1 MNNVTKMNFI
11 GLGSR
16 GTWWLKELLKM
27 DDVEITAVCDKH
39 EDRMENGRKLCEE
52 RYGKPVFGSTDW
64 HDVINR
70 EDGAEAVMIATYWN
84 DHVKIAIAAMKVG
97 KYAAFEVGPAQSI
110 RQCWDLVR
118 TYEETGVPCML
129 MENCC
134 YNREEMTVL
143 NMIKKGLFGELI
155 HCQGGYQH
163 DLRGVANRMPTDHER
178 AWHYLHRN
186 AELYPTH
193 ELGPIMTYLDINRG
207 NRLMSLTST
216 ASKSRGLNKYLR
228 DKCGADHPLADA
240 DFRLGD
246 IVTTTIRCAN
256 GETVLLTHDTSS
268 PRPYSRG
275 GRVQGTCGIW
285 MEDLRALHIEGR
297 SQGENW
303 DPMTDYYEEF
313 EHPLWKI
320 TGAADFT
327 GGHGG
332 MDWLVM
338 RAFLEAVRRKIQT
351 PIDVYDSATMM
362 AIGLLSE
369 ESISLGSAP
378 VAIPDFTDGMWLKR
392 EPGPKSVYS
401 LAEVDDSIYT
411 KDVQF

>member
-1 MNNVTKMNFI
+1 MRTIKMSII
-11 GLGSR
+11 GLGGR
-16 GTWWLKELLKM
+16 GTWWLGELLKM
-27 DDVEITAVCDKH
+27 DDVEIVAVCDKH
-39 EDRMENGRKLCEE
+39 EDRMERGRTMCAEK
-52 RYGKPVFGSTDW
+52 YGHEVFGTVDW
-64 HDVINR
+64 KEVTGRD
-70 EDGAEAVMIATYWN
+70 DGAEAVFITTYWN
-84 DHVKIAIAAMKVG
+84 DHVKIAIAAMKAG

-110 RQCWDLVR
+110 QQCWDLVR

-129 MENCC
+129 LENCC

-155 HCQGGYQH
+155 HCQGGYEH
-163 DLRGVANRMPTDHER
+163 DLRAVADSMKRDHER

-207 NRLMSLTST
+207 NRLLSLNAMAT
-216 ASKSRGLNKYLR
+216 KSRGLKKYIN
-228 DKCGADHPLADA
+228 DKCGPDHPLADA
-240 DFRLGD
+240 DFKLGD
-246 IVTTTIRCAN
+246 IITTSIRCSN
-256 GETVLLTHDTSS
+256 GETIVLTHDTSS

-275 GRVQGTCGIW
+275 GRVQGTKGLW
-285 MEDLRALHIEGR
+285 MEDVRGLHIEGR
-297 SQGENW
+297 TQGEVYE
-303 DPMTDYYEEF
+303 PMSNYWEEF
-313 EHPLWKI
+313 EHPLWKK
-320 TGAADFT
+320 TKATEYT

-362 AIGLLSE
+362 AVAILSE
-369 ESISLGSAP
+369 ESISMGSAP

-392 EPGPKSVYS
+392 EPGPKSIFS
-401 LAEVDDSIYT
+401 LAEVDESLFEG
-411 KDVQF
+411 DVEF

>member
-1 MNNVTKMNFI
+1 MKKTKMSII
-11 GLGSR
+11 GLGGR
-16 GTWWLKELLKM
+16 GTWWLGQLLKM
-27 DDVEITAVCDKH
+27 EDVEITAVCDKF
-39 EDRMENGRKLCEE
+39 EERMEKGRQMCEE
-52 RYGKPVFGSTDW
+52 KYGKTVFGSTDW
-64 HDVINR
+64 HEVVSLQ
-70 EDGAEAVMIATYWN
+70 DGAEAIMITTYWN
-84 DHVKIAIAAMKVG
+84 DHVKVAIAAMKEG

-143 NMIKKGLFGELI
+143 NMIKKGLFGEVL
-155 HCQGGYQH
+155 HCQGGYEH
-163 DLRGVANRMPTDHER
+163 DLRGVANSMGRDHER

-193 ELGPIMTYLDINRG
+193 ELGPIMTYLNINRG
-207 NRLMSLTST
+207 NRLMTLNAMAT
-216 ASKSRGLNKYLR
+216 KSRGLNKYLQE
-228 DKCGADHPLADA
+228 KCGPDHPLANA

-246 IVTTTIRCAN
+246 IVTTSIRCAN
-256 GETVLLTHDTSS
+256 GETIVLTHDTSS

-275 GRVQGTCGIW
+275 GRVQGTNGLW

-297 SQGENW
+297 SSGESW
-303 DPMTDYYEEF
+303 TPMSEFYEEF

-320 TGAADFT
+320 TGAADFK

-362 AIGLLSE
+362 AIGILSE

-392 EPGPKSVYS
+392 EPGPKSIYS

-411 KDVQF
+411 KDAQF

>member
-1 MNNVTKMNFI
+1 MKNIKMAII
-11 GLGSR
+11 GLGGR
-16 GTWWLKELLKM
+16 GTWWLGELLKM
-27 DDVEITAVCDKH
+27 EDVEIIAVCDKF
-39 EDRMENGRKLCEE
+39 EDRMENGRRMCAE
-52 RYGKPVFGSTDW
+52 RYGHEIYGSVKW
-64 HDVINR
+64 QDVIDR
-70 EDGAEAVMIATYWN
+70 DDGAEAVMITTYWN
-84 DHVKIAIAAMKVG
+84 DHVKIAIAAMKKG

-118 TYEETGVPCML
+118 TYEETGTPCML

-143 NMIKKGLFGELI
+143 NMIKKGLFGEVI

-163 DLRGVANRMPTDHER
+163 DIRGVADSMKRDHER

-193 ELGPIMTYLDINRG
+193 ELGPIMSYLGINRG
-207 NRLMSLTST
+207 NRLMSLNSMAT
-216 ASKSRGLNKYLR
+216 KSRGLSKYIH
-228 DKCGADHPLADA
+228 DKCAPDHPLADA
-240 DFRLGD
+240 DFKLGD
-246 IVTTTIRCAN
+246 VVTTTIRCAN
-256 GETVLLTHDTSS
+256 GETIVLTHDTST

-285 MEDLRALHIEGR
+285 MEDLRAIHIEGR
-297 SQGENW
+297 SAKDVWE
-303 DPMTDYYEEF
+303 PMANYMDEF
-313 EHPLWKI
+313 EHPLWKK

-338 RAFLEAVRRKIQT
+338 RAFLEAVRRRIQT
-351 PIDVYDSATMM
+351 PIDVYDSATLM
-362 AIGLLSE
+362 AIAVLSE
-369 ESISLGSAP
+369 ESISMGSAP

-392 EPGPKSVYS
+392 EPAPKSIFS
-401 LAEVDDSIYT
+401 LAEVDDSLFEGE
-411 KDVQF
+411 VEF

>member
-1 MNNVTKMNFI
+1 MRTIKMSII
-11 GLGSR
+11 GLGGR
-16 GTWWLKELLKM
+16 GTWWLGELLKM

-39 EDRMENGRKLCEE
+39 EDRMERGRKMCAEK
-52 RYGKPVFGSTDW
+52 YGHDVYGSLDW
-64 HDVINR
+64 HDITGR
-70 EDGAEAVMIATYWN
+70 DDGAEAVFITTYWN
-84 DHVKIAIAAMKVG
+84 DHVKIAISAMKAG

-110 RQCWDLVR
+110 QQCWDLVR

-129 MENCC
+129 LENCC

-155 HCQGGYQH
+155 HCQGGYEH
-163 DLRGVANRMPTDHER
+163 DLRAVADSMKRDHER

-207 NRLMSLTST
+207 NRLLSLNAMAT
-216 ASKSRGLNKYLR
+216 KSRGLKKYIN
-228 DKCGADHPLADA
+228 DKCGPDHPLANA
-240 DFRLGD
+240 DFKLGD
-246 IVTTTIRCAN
+246 IITTSIRCSN
-256 GETVLLTHDTSS
+256 GETIVLTHDTSS

-275 GRVQGTCGIW
+275 GRVQGTNGLW
-285 MEDLRALHIEGR
+285 MEDVHGLHIEGR
-297 SQGENW
+297 TQGEVYE
-303 DPMTDYYEEF
+303 PMSNYWEEF
-313 EHPLWKI
+313 EHPLWKK
-320 TGAADFT
+320 TKATEYT

-362 AIGLLSE
+362 AVAILSE
-369 ESISLGSAP
+369 ESISMGSAP

-392 EPGPKSVYS
+392 EPGPKSIFS
-401 LAEVDDSIYT
+401 LAEVDDSLFEG
-411 KDVQF
+411 DVEF